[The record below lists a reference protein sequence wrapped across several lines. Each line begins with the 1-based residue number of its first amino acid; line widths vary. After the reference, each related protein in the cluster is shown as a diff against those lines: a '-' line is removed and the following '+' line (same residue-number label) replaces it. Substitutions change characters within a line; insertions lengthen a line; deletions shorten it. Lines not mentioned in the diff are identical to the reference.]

1 MRLTN
6 KNQEGKALEE
16 IIKANFCET
25 KPNSIVGCP
34 YVVKTWCPKNCNYAK
49 KYMEKGKY
57 WTRWL
62 RKITQMGNKMFY
74 IYMVAGIFGGIVIE
88 FINNIYGGTAGIGV
102 LVYILMI
109 LMYLKFNEISQKS
122 EKLKQDEK

>member
-1 MRLTN
+1 
-6 KNQEGKALEE
+6 
-16 IIKANFCET
+16 
-25 KPNSIVGCP
+25 
-34 YVVKTWCPKNCNYAK
+34 
-49 KYMEKGKY
+49 
-57 WTRWL
+57 
-62 RKITQMGNKMFY
+62 MFY